1 MTGADRG
8 ASLIFRGG
16 PVLAGNQPGP
26 VAQRPQGPVAPGSS
40 GSVPPPDALAVC
52 GHLILAVG
60 RTQDIMH
67 LAGPRTR
74 VIDLKGRFLMPGF
87 VDAHAHLVAHGA
99 SRLEVNCKYPRVHS
113 IRDIQARIRE
123 RAASTAP
130 GQWVRAWGYDQSR
143 LLEGRHPTRFDL
155 DAACPDKPVLLTRA
169 CGHIAVVNSMAFG
182 LAHVLDD
189 TPDPPGGKLDRDE
202 RGAPNGVLREGAW
215 AVLAGLMAPS
225 AGEVALNIAAGTQDY
240 LRLGITSVHEAG
252 VNALTLRAY
261 QVHQRGPG
269 PRLRV
274 YAMIDAGDGPF
285 RAAFLASGLATGF
298 GDDWLRIGPF
308 KLMVDGS
315 SSGPTAATR
324 APYAVDPSDHG
335 ILHIGQEEIDERFL
349 EAGRA
354 GFQLTAH
361 AVGDRAIE
369 MVLNG
374 IERAL
379 AAAGPGTSGRPASGP
394 PDRHRI
400 EHCAMTDPALR
411 ARIKASGIVPV
422 LQPVFL
428 HEFGDG
434 YVRNYGPD
442 RAAGMFA
449 ARSFLRLGV
458 PIALSTDCPVTFP
471 DPLPGVYTAVTRQ
484 TMDGSIVGPGE
495 RLTVAQALQ
504 AYTMGG
510 AYASGEESRK
520 GSIEPG
526 KLADLVVLS
535 GHPLAARPEELREMK
550 AVLTVVGG
558 EVVFEA

>member
-1 MTGADRG
+1 LRP
-8 ASLIFRGG
+8 SH
-16 PVLAGNQPGP
+16 PGC
-26 VAQRPQGPVAPGSS
+26 R
-40 GSVPPPDALAVC
+40 
-52 GHLILAVG
+52 
-60 RTQDIMH
+60 
-67 LAGPRTR
+67 
-74 VIDLKGRFLMPGF
+74 PGF
-87 VDAHAHLVAHGA
+87 VDAHAHLVTHGA

-130 GQWVRAWGYDQSR
+130 GQWVQAWGYDQSR

-169 CGHIAVVNSMAFG
+169 CGHIAV
-182 LAHVLDD
+182 
-189 TPDPPGGKLDRDE
+189 E

-215 AVLAGLMAPS
+215 AVLAGLTAPS

-324 APYAVDPSDHG
+324 ASYAVDP
-335 ILHIGQEEIDERFL
+335 

-379 AAAGPGTSGRPASGP
+379 ADVGPGTPGRPASGP
-394 PDRHRI
+394 PARHRI

-449 ARSFLRLGV
+449 ARSSLRLGV

-471 DPLPGVYTAVTRQ
+471 DPMPGVYTAVTRQ

-495 RLTVAQALQ
+495 RLTAAQALQ
-504 AYTMGG
+504 AYTLGG

-535 GHPLAARPEELREMK
+535 GNPLAARPEELGEMK

-558 EVVFEA
+558 EVVFEV

>member
-1 MTGADRG
+1 MTGAGRG

-16 PVLAGNQPGP
+16 PVLAGG
-26 VAQRPQGPVAPGSS
+26 
-40 GSVPPPDALAVC
+40 PPDALAVR
-52 GHLILAVG
+52 GDRILAVG
-60 RTQDIMH
+60 RTQDIMN
-67 LAGPRTR
+67 LAGARTR
-74 VIDLKGRFLMPGF
+74 VIDLQGRFLMPGF

-99 SRLEVNCKYPRVHS
+99 SRLEVNCKYPSVHS

-155 DAACPDKPVLLTRA
+155 DAACPDKPVLLTRT
-169 CGHIAVVNSMAFG
+169 CGHIAVVNSKA
-182 LAHVLDD
+182 LALARVTDD
-189 TPDPPGGKLDRDE
+189 TPDPPGGKFDRDE

-379 AAAGPGTSGRPASGP
+379 ADAGPGTAGRPASGP
-394 PDRHRI
+394 PARHRI

-434 YVRNYGPD
+434 YVRNYGPH

-449 ARSFLRLGV
+449 AQSFLRLGV

-471 DPLPGVYTAVTRQ
+471 DPMPGVYTAVTRQ

-495 RLTVAQALQ
+495 RLTVVEALQ

-510 AYASGEESRK
+510 AYASGEEGRK

-535 GHPLAARPEELREMK
+535 GDPLAARPEELGEMK

-558 EVVFEA
+558 EVIFEA